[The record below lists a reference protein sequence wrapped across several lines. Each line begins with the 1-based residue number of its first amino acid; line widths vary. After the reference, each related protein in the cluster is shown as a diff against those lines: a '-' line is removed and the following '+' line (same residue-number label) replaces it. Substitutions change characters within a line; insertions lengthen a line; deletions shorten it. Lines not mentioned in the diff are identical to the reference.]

1 MKLQSAVLAQAF
13 ERGEWSRIAELR
25 SMLRKIS
32 AGEPARCAEWIAL
45 ACAALGRAGDA
56 ATLFTALAK
65 AEPENSSH
73 CVNLGSSLLAQS
85 KPREAL
91 AVLEGA
97 LRRWPHQIDVR
108 VNYGIACFA
117 VERFEEAASELA
129 PLAERQPPDDV
140 VRLYAVRALQE
151 IGRPDE
157 ARLLLEGW
165 QPDWQSFALTE
176 LYQYA
181 KLWIVAGRFAL
192 AEQALSQ
199 LLKGHPAEFT
209 ATLNLAGL
217 YERNNRLDDAHAL
230 LAPLVP
236 AMRASPLYLLTQA
249 KLLARAARH
258 AEALA
263 LFDAALA
270 APADKLEGLVP
281 ARFHSEVQFE
291 RGRILDGLGRYDD
304 AFDAFTSANALIR
317 DHHRRYNPAAGDG
330 MRASWLTDA
339 RDLDRDVVRARTR
352 GPAGESPI
360 FLVGFPRSGTTLMD
374 QMLDA
379 HPALQVLEE
388 KPALE
393 AVVKSVANMPR
404 GYPAA
409 LAGCDDGTLD
419 NLRGIYWQAVNREI
433 TRKPG
438 TRLVDKYP
446 FNLVRIHLGMML
458 FPDARWIFAIRHPCD
473 VVLSCFMQN
482 FGFTDT
488 THGFWSIGQAASIY
502 CQVMDLWLEQRARL
516 RPDCFDLRYE
526 DLVDD
531 FEGRARDLVGFLGLE
546 WSDAVLAYRR
556 HAQSRRIATPSYSQ
570 VVQPIY
576 RTAMGRWKRYEKYF
590 GAVLPQLQPLIRR
603 LGYGEDLND
612 STPAHG
618 RAGP

>member
-1 MKLQSAVLAQAF
+1 
-13 ERGEWSRIAELR
+13 
-25 SMLRKIS
+25 MLRKIS

-45 ACAALGRAGDA
+45 ACAALGRASDA
-56 ATLFTALAK
+56 AALFAALMK

-73 CVNLGSSLLAQS
+73 CINLASSLLAQN
-85 KPREAL
+85 KAREAHEI
-91 AVLEGA
+91 LESG
-97 LRRWPHQIDVR
+97 LRRWPHQPDMR
-108 VNYGIACFA
+108 ANYGIACFA
-117 VERFEEAASELA
+117 VERFEEAASELVPQA
-129 PLAERQPPDDV
+129 LREPVDDV

-157 ARLLLEGW
+157 ARPLLEGW
-165 QPDWQSFALTE
+165 QPQWQSLALTE

-181 KLWIVAGRFAL
+181 KLWIVAGRFAI

-199 LLKGHPAEFT
+199 LLKAHPAEFT
-209 ATLNLAGL
+209 AALNLAAL
-217 YERNNRLDDAHAL
+217 YERNNRLDDARAL
-230 LAPLVP
+230 LAPLSP
-236 AMRASPLYLLTQA
+236 AVRASPLYLLTQA
-249 KLLARAARH
+249 KLLARAGQN
-258 AEALA
+258 AEALT

-270 APADKLEGLVP
+270 APVQKLDGLVP
-281 ARFHSEVQFE
+281 ARFHSEIQFE
-291 RGRILDGLGRYDD
+291 RGRVLDLLGRYDD
-304 AFDAFTSANALIR
+304 AFDAFTKANALIR
-317 DHHRRYNPAAGDG
+317 DHHRRYNPATGDG
-330 MRASWLTDA
+330 MRVSWLADVP
-339 RDLDRDVVRARTR
+339 DLDRDVERTQAR
-352 GPAGESPI
+352 GLAGESPI

-379 HPALQVLEE
+379 HPRLQVLEE

-393 AVVKSVANMPR
+393 AVVKSVANMPH

-409 LAGCDDGTLD
+409 LAGCDGSTLD
-419 NLRGIYWQAVNREI
+419 SLRSIYWQAVDREI

-458 FPDARWIFAIRHPCD
+458 FPDAKWIFAIRHPCD

-488 THGFWSIGQAASIY
+488 THGFWSIAQTASIY
-502 CQVMDLWLEQRARL
+502 CQVVDLWLVQRTRL

-531 FEGRARDLVGFLGLE
+531 FADEARRLINFLGLE
-546 WSDAVLAYRR
+546 WNDAVLEYHK

-576 RTAMGRWKRYEKYF
+576 RSAMGRWRRYEEYF
-590 GAVLPQLQPLIRR
+590 GTALQQLEPLITR
-603 LGYGEDLND
+603 LGYG
-612 STPAHG
+612 G
-618 RAGP
+618 RSD